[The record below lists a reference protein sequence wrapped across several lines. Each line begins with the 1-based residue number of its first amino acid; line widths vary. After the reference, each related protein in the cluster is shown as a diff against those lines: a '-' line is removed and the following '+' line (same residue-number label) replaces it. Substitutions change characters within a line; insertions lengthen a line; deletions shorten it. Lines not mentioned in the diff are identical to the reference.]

1 MQYCRGKL
9 PTLFCICSVRG
20 STTPNKA
27 RTNTQGKLYE
37 NRYVMAK
44 ILTDIFFKGRVDNL
58 VFYRLHDMMVLR
70 TSSGFTKETRN
81 TNPRYENCNRSAS
94 EFGCVSTL
102 GKQVRMV
109 LSKVLPKQNNL
120 AVVNSFTKKMC
131 TVVVHDITNPKG
143 ERQLAN
149 AVVTENG
156 RQLLQGYEFNPHTQ
170 IVLGCQ
176 LTNNSLTITTKNI
189 SFPKGIRQL
198 GFRMH
203 RLAFDFVTGANVLV
217 SGEWVMENDTV
228 TLEVPV
234 LPDASGV
241 VFTLLETQFFE
252 DAKGHYLPFID
263 DVGKSVMVVG
273 VG

>member
-1 MQYCRGKL
+1 
-9 PTLFCICSVRG
+9 
-20 STTPNKA
+20 
-27 RTNTQGKLYE
+27 
-37 NRYVMAK
+37 MAK
-44 ILTDIFFKGRVDNL
+44 LDTNEFFKARVDNL
-58 VFYRLHDMMVLR
+58 EFYRYRNMMVVR
-70 TSSGFTKETRN
+70 TISGFTKETRN
-81 TNPRYENCNRSAS
+81 TNPRYENCNRSAG
-94 EFGCVSTL
+94 EFGRVSTL
-102 GKQVRMV
+102 CKQVRMA
-109 LSKVLPKQNNL
+109 LSEVLPKQNNL

-156 RQLLQGYEFNPHTQ
+156 RQLLQGYEFNPYTQ

-176 LTNNSLTITTKNI
+176 LTNNSLTITTKSI
-189 SFPKGIRQL
+189 SFLKGIRQL

-203 RLAFDFVTGANVLV
+203 RLAFDFVTGANMLV

-228 TLEVPV
+228 TLEAPV

-241 VFTLLETQFFE
+241 VFTLLETQFYE
-252 DAKGHYLPFID
+252 GAKGNYLPVMED
-263 DVGKSVMVVG
+263 GGKSVMVVG